1 LWTEEHN
8 GAFESLKRAKAGC
21 LMLAYPSVQGHFILD
36 SDASDTVISGLNY
49 LKNRMERSVSSR
61 SAA

>member
-1 LWTEEHN
+1 
-8 GAFESLKRAKAGC
+8 
-21 LMLAYPSVQGHFILD
+21 MLAYPSVQGHFILD

-49 LKNRMERSVSSR
+49 LKNRVERSVSSR